1 MKNLIS
7 TLLGLLKKKKP
18 VVETPVTILQ
28 EIKEAPKPIEV
39 KPAVSDVK
47 AVLTPA
53 APDQATPKKK
63 RYYKPKPKKSNG

>member
-28 EIKEAPKPIEV
+28 EIKEAPKPVITEV
-39 KPAVSDVK
+39 KAAV
-47 AVLTPA
+47 TPA
-53 APDQATPKKK
+53 APDPATPKKK